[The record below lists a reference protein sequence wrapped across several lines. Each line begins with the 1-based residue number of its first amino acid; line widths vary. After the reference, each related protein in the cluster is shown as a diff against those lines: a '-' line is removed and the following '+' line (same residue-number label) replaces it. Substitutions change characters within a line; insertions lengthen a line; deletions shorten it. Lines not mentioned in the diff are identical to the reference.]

1 MLPVVQV
8 AEPRLVPFVRVK
20 ATVTPAFATLAP
32 VLVFLMVT
40 VTAARQLL
48 KPVVSELSAV
58 ALMEERGAAVV
69 VVVGAVVVV
78 VIGAVVVVVGAV
90 VVVVGAVVVVAAVVL
105 VDPPGSEVPVGAPPF
120 ALGSEPMRLLVVS

>member
-20 ATVTPAFATLAP
+20 ATVTPAFATFAP

-69 VVVGAVVVV
+69 VVVGAAVVVV
-78 VIGAVVVVVGAV
+78 VGAAVVVVVGAV
-90 VVVVGAVVVVAAVVL
+90 VVVVVVGAAVVV

>member
-20 ATVTPAFATLAP
+20 ATVTPAFATFAP
-32 VLVFLMVT
+32 VLVFLTVT

-69 VVVGAVVVV
+69 VVVGAAVVVV
-78 VIGAVVVVVGAV
+78 VGGAVVVVVGAV
-90 VVVVGAVVVVAAVVL
+90 VVVVVGAAVVL

-120 ALGSEPMRLLVVS
+120 VLGSEPMRLLVVS

>member
-20 ATVTPAFATLAP
+20 ATVTPAFATFAP

-78 VIGAVVVVVGAV
+78 VVGAAVVVVVGAV
-90 VVVVGAVVVVAAVVL
+90 VVVVVGAAVVV

>member
-20 ATVTPAFATLAP
+20 ATVTPAFATFAP
-32 VLVFLMVT
+32 ALVFLTVT

-78 VIGAVVVVVGAV
+78 VVGAAVVVVVGAV
-90 VVVVGAVVVVAAVVL
+90 VVVVVGAAVVV

>member
-1 MLPVVQV
+1 LLPVVQV

-20 ATVTPAFATLAP
+20 ATVTPAFATFAP

-69 VVVGAVVVV
+69 VVVGAAVVVV
-78 VIGAVVVVVGAV
+78 VGAAVVVVVGAV
-90 VVVVGAVVVVAAVVL
+90 VVVVVVGAAVVV

>member
-1 MLPVVQV
+1 LLPVVQV

-20 ATVTPAFATLAP
+20 ATVTPAFATFAP

-78 VIGAVVVVVGAV
+78 VVGAAVVVVVGAV
-90 VVVVGAVVVVAAVVL
+90 VVVVVGAAVVV